1 MLLRLRWFAFGVM
14 TTLAAVVT
22 VVRKARRLRERLTPA
37 ALAKASALVV
47 ADSLEGA
54 GRRLAPP
61 SGASPAR

>member
-22 VVRKARRLRERLTPA
+22 VVRKVRRLRERFTPA
-37 ALAKASALVV
+37 AVARASALVV
-47 ADSLEGA
+47 ADSLESA

-61 SGASPAR
+61 RDASPAR